1 MVVFPNC
8 KINLGLNIIRK
19 REDGYH
25 DIETVFYPL
34 PLHDAVEI
42 TELNIETENIK
53 YTSNFH
59 FNSSGLLIDTTTENN
74 LCIRAY
80 QLLNKDFT
88 HLPSVKMYLHKI
100 IPMGSGLGGGSA
112 DAAFTLKLLN
122 EKFELNLS
130 QKQLLD
136 YALQLG
142 SDCPFFIINKPCFAK
157 SRGEDLQ
164 TVPLDLSKY
173 HFYIVHPGI
182 HISTTWAFSQIQVKK
197 SIHPLK
203 EIVIQNINS
212 WKNYLRNDFEE
223 VIIKEHPQ
231 ILSIKNQLYNSGAI
245 YACMT
250 GSGSAVFGIFEN
262 EIPEIKF
269 PENYSCFKI

>member
-1 MVVFPNC
+1 
-8 KINLGLNIIRK
+8 
-19 REDGYH
+19 
-25 DIETVFYPL
+25 
-34 PLHDAVEI
+34 
-42 TELNIETENIK
+42 
-53 YTSNFH
+53 
-59 FNSSGLLIDTTTENN
+59 
-74 LCIRAY
+74 
-80 QLLNKDFT
+80 
-88 HLPSVKMYLHKI
+88 
-100 IPMGSGLGGGSA
+100 MGSGLGGGSA